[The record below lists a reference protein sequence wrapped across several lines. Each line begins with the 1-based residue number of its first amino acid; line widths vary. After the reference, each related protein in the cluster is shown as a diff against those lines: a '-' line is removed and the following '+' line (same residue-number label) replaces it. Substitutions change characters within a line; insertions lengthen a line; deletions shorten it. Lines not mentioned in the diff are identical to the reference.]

1 MTSKPKPNQNVRLAT
16 VGQLTEIWKI
26 VLQAVPKR
34 LAWEEAKYWMEHPL
48 ELAAKIRAIFKTA
61 ADPYADLIAQWEE
74 FYRTLAIPG
83 LIVDLSSLRISAPK
97 EGFTRLIV
105 VLPSLKIEEVLAQC
119 KKRFPVWRWTEEDL
133 DQITKST
140 RNATTEPYAIWVRDL
155 PEADPI
161 HANKSYNALARE
173 GIVGITLLERLLYE
187 LKYFMET
194 GKHLD
199 LQSATLCTGSLYS
212 GDSVTHVHWRGGKLC
227 VDWCHRGL
235 AHPTLRVR
243 EAGVD

>member
-83 LIVDLSSLRISAPK
+83 LKVDLSSLRIGAPK

-105 VLPSLKIEEVLAQC
+105 VLPGLKIEEVLAQC
-119 KKRFPVWRWTEEDL
+119 KKRFSVWRWTEKDL
-133 DQITKST
+133 DAITKST
-140 RNATTEPYAIWVRDL
+140 RNATTEPYAIWVRDTQ
-155 PEADPI
+155 EADPV
-161 HANKSYNALARE
+161 HANKSYNALAQE
-173 GIVGITLLERLLYE
+173 GVVGITLLERLLYD

-199 LQSATLCTGSLYS
+199 LQNVTLCTGSLCS
-212 GDSVTHVHWRGGKLC
+212 GGDVASVGWCDGELC
-227 VDWCHRGL
+227 VNWYDRGSAYPL
-235 AHPTLRVR
+235 LRVR
-243 EAGVD
+243 EAGVS